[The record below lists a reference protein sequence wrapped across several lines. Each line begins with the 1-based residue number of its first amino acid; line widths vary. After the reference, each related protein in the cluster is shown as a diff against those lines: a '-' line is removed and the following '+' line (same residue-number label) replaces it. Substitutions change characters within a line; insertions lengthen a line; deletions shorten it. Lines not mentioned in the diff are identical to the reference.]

1 MHETPTP
8 DTHPTLAHSIWP
20 LIVAAGFAQ
29 AMLGLITGSIP
40 FEVTG
45 VLAMLAGVVGWLR
58 EL

>member
-1 MHETPTP
+1 
-8 DTHPTLAHSIWP
+8 
-20 LIVAAGFAQ
+20 VAAGLAL

-45 VLAMLAGVVGWLR
+45 TLGMLAGVVGWLR